1 MKTTK
6 SKRKKDEEMTA
17 EEFINQPL
25 SFFEDLFKKALKNA
39 DLTIKDKKSKKEL
52 NKYENKSM
60 LHV

>member
-39 DLTIKDKKSKKEL
+39 DLTIKEES
-52 NKYENKSM
+52 N
-60 LHV
+60 V

>member
-1 MKTTK
+1 MKIAK

-52 NKYENKSM
+52 I
-60 LHV
+60 